1 MHGGVKGP
9 GAPIGNENAV
19 KHGMFTRQAI
29 EERRALRK
37 MIREM
42 ERTLGE
48 NDE

>member
-9 GAPIGNENAV
+9 GALIGNENAV

-29 EERRALRK
+29 EERRALRD

-42 ERTLGE
+42 QRTLGE
-48 NDE
+48 IEV